1 MVAPVSIDDSIRHQ
15 LVVLARRSNARVTEF
30 SRDRPTDWR
39 PGKVRDPAGRLWTH
53 FTHASA
59 WELIADKLEDGHD
72 VETIELQ
79 KPPGAKGYVMKID
92 LEPSSPPLYVK
103 LQLGSGKIIGR
114 SFHYSEPE

>member
-1 MVAPVSIDDSIRHQ
+1 MSIDDSTRHQ

-30 SRDRPTDWR
+30 SPARPTDWR
-39 PGKVRDPAGRLWTH
+39 PGEVRDPAGTLWLY
-53 FTHASA
+53 FTRTSA
-59 WELIADKLEDGHD
+59 WELIADLLEGGHD
-72 VETIELQ
+72 VETVELR

-92 LEPSSPPLYVK
+92 LESNKPPLYVK